1 MTTIFI
7 STGEVSGDLQGALLI
22 EALHRHSAEIGDE
35 LQISALGG
43 ARMAKAGATL
53 LGETTGIG
61 SVGILEALPF
71 VLPMLK
77 MQEDVKG
84 YLRQNPPD
92 LIILLDHMGSN
103 LRLGKFVRRH
113 LPQVPI
119 VYYIA
124 PQLWIWSQNKR
135 DTQTLVEIT
144 DLLLAI
150 FPEEARYFREYGVNV
165 DWVGHPLID
174 RMQEFPSR
182 SEARATLGI
191 ADDEKAIALM
201 PASRRQELTYLLPVM
216 FAVARQIQ
224 SQLPESRF
232 WIPLSLEEFRE
243 PIEKAIADFGLRAT
257 VTSDRT
263 SEALAA
269 ADLAIA
275 KSGTVNLELALLDI
289 PQVVMYRLSPF
300 TAWIARHI
308 LKLSLPYVAPPNLVE
323 MKPIVPEFLQDN
335 AIPDKVAATAL
346 ELLVNPQPRDKMLQ
360 GYHDMRQALGDEGVC
375 DRAAKAIFKFLD
387 SHGSS
392 ELPVKVDSK

>member
-43 ARMAKAGATL
+43 WRMEKAGATL

-77 MQEDVKG
+77 MQEDVKSH
-84 YLRQNPPD
+84 LRQNPPD

-103 LRLGKFVRRH
+103 LRLGKFVRHH

-135 DTQTLVEIT
+135 DTQTFVEIT

-150 FPEEARYFREYGVNV
+150 FPEEERYFREYGVNV

-174 RMQEFPSR
+174 RMKEFPSR

-216 FAVARQIQ
+216 FAVAQQIQ
-224 SQLPESRF
+224 SQLPGVRF
-232 WIPLSLEEFRE
+232 WIPLSLAEFRE
-243 PIEKAIADFGLRAT
+243 PIERAIADFGLRAT
-257 VTSDRT
+257 VAIDRT

-323 MKPIVPEFLQDN
+323 MKPIVPEFLQDD

-346 ELLVNPQPRDKMLQ
+346 ELLVNPQPRAKMLQ
-360 GYHDMRQALGDEGVC
+360 GYRDMRQALGDGGVC
-375 DRAAKAIFKFLD
+375 DRAAKAIFQFLD
-387 SHGSS
+387 SHRSAKI
-392 ELPVKVDSK
+392 PVNVDSK